1 MRAPES
7 TSNGFSLVE
16 VIVAMLVLSFGLLAM
31 AASTGYISTQL
42 RSTTWDTQRN
52 LARQQVIEQLRSTVF
67 TNVTTNTTGRTFGS
81 YTVRWNVTNLS
92 SSERRVQLITTG
104 PAYRQ
109 VGGSP
114 ISTVVDTATIRIASP
129 Q

>member
-114 ISTVVDTATIRIASP
+114 ISTVVDTATIQIASP